1 MTTEKSPYFDMNETG
16 MSEAKRA
23 SEELIS
29 IFNFTDEEISRIKN
43 FQFKGGLSHPIKS
56 ILFPD
61 NNNSPLANNTMRAL
75 RIIDKNWILSKKR
88 RLLNFKE
95 YGEAA
100 SVLGEIRAYGYLMEC
115 KLSVKPTSTNSTRTP
130 DFEIKNGNEKVLIE
144 VFNRL
149 YNENELKALDEFH
162 GETIPLKQGQAISR
176 THSVFPFGKPKS
188 GENVSENIISK
199 LSNTKEEKGKTQLSE
214 NYTSILWLDFQ
225 DDIWWIF
232 DANRVFPIITR
243 DGLIHSGE
251 IWYAFYGWKGAPIF
265 ERRTLDLIRINDY
278 PKMKHEGRFRQPTI
292 VDAVIMVFPQYT
304 VILENPNSLKPV
316 KPWLWEKLISLP
328 NFNYEY
334 SYLNWPKDNLKKRVE
349 LQKQLIKAL
358 QKSK

>member
-1 MTTEKSPYFDMNETG
+1 
-16 MSEAKRA
+16 MSEAKRV

-29 IFNFTDEEISRIKN
+29 IFNFTDEEIRGIKEV
-43 FQFKGGLSHPIKS
+43 QFKGGLSHPIKS

-61 NNNSPLANNTMRAL
+61 NNHSPLVNNTMRAL
-75 RIIDKNWILSKKR
+75 RIIDKNWILSKKD
-88 RLLNFKE
+88 RLLNLKK
-95 YGEAA
+95 YDAAA

-115 KLSVKPTSTNSTRTP
+115 RLSVKSISIKSKPTP
-130 DFEIKNGNEKVLIE
+130 DFEIENGNEKVLVE
-144 VFNRL
+144 VYNKL
-149 YNENELKALDEFH
+149 YDDKELNALDEFH
-162 GETIPLKQGQAISR
+162 SEKISLKQGQVISR
-176 THSVFPFGKPKS
+176 MHSVFPFGKPKS
-188 GENVSENIISK
+188 GENVSENAISK
-199 LSNTKEEKGKTQLSE
+199 LASTKDEKKKKQLSE
-214 NYTSILWLDFQ
+214 NHTSILWLDFQ
-225 DDIWWIF
+225 DDVWWIF
-232 DANRVFPIITR
+232 DVNRVFPIITR
-243 DGLIHSGE
+243 DGLIHSGA

-265 ERRTLDLIRINDY
+265 ERHNLELIRIGAY
-278 PKMKHEGRFRQPTI
+278 PKMKHEGRFRQTTL
-292 VDAVIMVFPQYT
+292 VDAVIMVFPKHT